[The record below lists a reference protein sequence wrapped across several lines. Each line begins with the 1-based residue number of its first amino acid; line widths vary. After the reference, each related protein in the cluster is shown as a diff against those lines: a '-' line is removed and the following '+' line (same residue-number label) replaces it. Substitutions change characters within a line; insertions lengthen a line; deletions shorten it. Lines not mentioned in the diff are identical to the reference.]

1 MLSLSLSLSISLL
14 KGTKNTACTQAKP
27 VKRRTAGKNMM
38 VITVYHVMV
47 ILILIAI
54 QSASY
59 SKVLFDIWIAQNVN
73 QILPDDSPLK
83 SDVDTYVQALQDVKG
98 YMEEKSMTQ
107 PMVTDTIHE

>member
-1 MLSLSLSLSISLL
+1 M
-14 KGTKNTACTQAKP
+14 
-27 VKRRTAGKNMM
+27 
-38 VITVYHVMV
+38 ITVYDRVV
-47 ILILIAI
+47 IVIVIIIIAI